1 MSVVTKVGNLLKRY
15 FVSGL
20 LVTVPV
26 IITYFVLRFLFNAL
40 DSLLKPIVYDFL
52 GYNIPGLGAAVTI
65 LLVLLVGVLAANFV
79 GARLFHYGD
88 RVLVRLPV
96 VRIVYSAAKQLVNS
110 LFASGPR
117 AFSEVVMIEYP
128 RKGLYAIGFL
138 AHYNRLRRDDDSERK
153 IALVFIPSTPTPFSG
168 MVVAVP
174 VEDIHR
180 LDIGVEE
187 AIKILVSGGIAAPDM
202 FTIRPRLK
210 NTR

>member
-1 MSVVTKVGNLLKRY
+1 MSVVTKVGHLLKRY

-40 DSLLKPIVYDFL
+40 DSLLKPLVYDFL
-52 GYNIPGLGAAVTI
+52 GYNIPGLGAVVTI
-65 LLVLLVGVLAANFV
+65 LLVLLVGILAANFV
-79 GARLFHYGD
+79 GARLFHLGD
-88 RVLVRLPV
+88 RVLVRMPV

-110 LFASGPR
+110 LLASGPR

-128 RKGLYAIGFL
+128 RKGIYAIGFL
-138 AHYNRLRRDDDSERK
+138 AHYNRLRRDDVDSDL
-153 IALVFIPSTPTPFSG
+153 ALVFIPSTPTPFSG

-174 VEDIHR
+174 VEDIHK

-187 AIKILVSGGIAAPDM
+187 AIKILVSVGIAAPDL
-202 FTIRPRLK
+202 FTLRPRLK
-210 NTR
+210 NER